1 MVHYSREKEF
11 LVLRKALSELVR
23 WKESGKRKPLI
34 VNGARQVGKTWLLKE
49 FGRLN
54 YQKVAY
60 VLMTDNPRMQR
71 LFTTTSDAKAL
82 ISGLEAE
89 VGFSISAADTLII
102 LDEVQEIPKAISA
115 LKYLY
120 EQTPE
125 YHIAC
130 AGSLL
135 GVALHPGVSFP
146 VGKVNSLTIYP
157 MTFSEFVRAVK
168 SDQFAT
174 ILEGHDQA
182 LRGSFHDSF
191 NELLRQYLYLGG
203 MPGVVE
209 SFIENGDYHEA
220 RSIQRQILADYE
232 RDFSKHAP
240 VNIVPRLRMVW
251 NSLPAQLSRENKK
264 FVYGVIKQGARAKD
278 FELAIQWLV
287 DAGIVLRVHRVNKA
301 GAPLKHYE
309 DLSAFKL
316 FSLDVGLLGAL
327 SNLEANLVLE
337 GDKLLTEF
345 KGAYT
350 EQYVAEQFAAAGL
363 PMYYFS
369 SDDAKT
375 EVDFMIEVGGRPIP
389 VEVKSAANLHSKS
402 LTYFVNK
409 QGIER
414 AVKFS
419 LLEEKR
425 NEIIFNEPLYRA
437 EYVAQLV

>member
-1 MVHYSREKEF
+1 M
-11 LVLRKALSELVR
+11 LRKALSELVR

>member
-203 MPGVVE
+203 MPEVVE